1 MPLNFKIVEP
11 TKLESVKLTEQLVTR
26 NIQAAANFMV
36 VMVNMSNHFVIH
48 RVAFTPSIP
57 ADYNSV
63 QWTEIPPIPQTC
75 NVDFHTCIS
84 QQKFVLMATVNC
96 GYQGYCSVAYQD
108 TRDGQWYGATFR
120 SIVNA
125 DCNQYRGTALG
136 LEG

>member
-1 MPLNFKIVEP
+1 MNFKIGEP
-11 TKLESVKLTEQLVTR
+11 TKVKSVKPKGPLGTGK
-26 NIQAAANFMV
+26 IQAAANFMV

-96 GYQGYCSVAYQD
+96 GYQEYCSLPYQD
-108 TRDGQWYGATFR
+108 T
-120 SIVNA
+120 
-125 DCNQYRGTALG
+125 TAA
-136 LEG
+136 